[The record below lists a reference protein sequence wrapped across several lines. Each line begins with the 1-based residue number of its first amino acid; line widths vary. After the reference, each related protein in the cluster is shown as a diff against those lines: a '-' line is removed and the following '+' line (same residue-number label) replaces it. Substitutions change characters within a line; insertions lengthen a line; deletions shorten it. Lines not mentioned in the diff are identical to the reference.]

1 MYKERDIETL
11 WSKYEMLL
19 SKLEDESI
27 NNLIEKEGERILMTS
42 YSQREKEPFCG
53 IGGIVEYA
61 LELAKVANKISDA
74 LNYGIYK
81 KTIIRCA
88 LLSVLGRVGTIS
100 QNRFKDTESEWHRDK
115 LGQYFDWNE
124 DCPKY
129 QINDMTLYLLQ
140 HYDVKLSWE
149 EWNAIMLLRDS
160 SSEESKF
167 YGGHKSRLATVLTL
181 AHEAVIKDELDK
193 IAGIYTVPF

>member
-1 MYKERDIETL
+1 MYKQRDIETL
-11 WSKYEMLL
+11 WHKYEKLL
-19 SKLEDESI
+19 HKLEDKKI
-27 NNLIEKEGERILMTS
+27 NNLLEIQGERILTTS
-42 YSQREKEPFCG
+42 YSQREKEAFCG
-53 IGGIVEYA
+53 IGGIVEYS

-74 LNYGIYK
+74 LNYGVNK

-88 LLSVLGRVGTIS
+88 LLSILGRIGNLS
-100 QNRFKDTESEWHRDK
+100 QNRFKDTESEWHKEK

-167 YGGHKSRLATVLTL
+167 YGAHKSRLATVLTL
-181 AHEAVIKDELDK
+181 AHEAAIKDELDK
-193 IAGIYTVPF
+193 VAGIYTVPF